1 MPVVLGWLAV
11 LVLGVGLLLAIAAY
25 GLGFQRGWAGAAATL
40 LAEVRRLRDEVD
52 RERCRAE
59 YAEGRVDVL
68 EKGFDPRVALL
79 EVELLRLK
87 QGGGEP

>member
-1 MPVVLGWLAV
+1 VGPVWLAV
-11 LVLGVGLLLAIAAY
+11 LVFGAGLLLAVVAY
-25 GLGFQRGWAGAAATL
+25 GIGLERGRAAGRERL
-40 LAEVRRLRDEVD
+40 RAEVSRLQDEVD

-79 EVELLRLK
+79 ELELLRLK
-87 QGGGEP
+87 QGGA